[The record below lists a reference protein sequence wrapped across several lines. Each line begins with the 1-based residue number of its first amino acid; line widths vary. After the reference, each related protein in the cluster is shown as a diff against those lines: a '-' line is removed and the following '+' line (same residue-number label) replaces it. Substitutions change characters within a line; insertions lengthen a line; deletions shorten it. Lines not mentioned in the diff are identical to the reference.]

1 MGREL
6 LLIPLFLLCAW
17 IMRIFVKLV
26 DRFVAR
32 DIIPEEYV
40 RYESSKEMETQ
51 VLNEEQHTA
60 GTGAVDAEKC
70 ILENTMPSTGSLGT
84 VLDKFRRKSKV
95 MHNSSM
101 NTVQIGTARP
111 TEIRFH
117 HYE

>member
-6 LLIPLFLLCAW
+6 LLIPLFLLGAW
-17 IMRIFVKLV
+17 IMRIFVKVV
-26 DRFVAR
+26 DRFVMR

-40 RYESSKEMETQ
+40 RYESSKEAEEQ
-51 VLNEEQHTA
+51 VLSEEQHTA
-60 GTGAVDAEKC
+60 GAGAMDAEKC

-84 VLDKFRRKSKV
+84 VLDKLRRKSKV
-95 MHNSSM
+95 MHESSM

>member
-6 LLIPLFLLCAW
+6 LLIPLFLLGAW
-17 IMRIFVKLV
+17 IMRIFVKVV
-26 DRFVAR
+26 DRFVMH

-40 RYESSKEMETQ
+40 RYESSKEAEEQ
-51 VLNEEQHTA
+51 VLSEEQHTA
-60 GTGAVDAEKC
+60 GAGAMDAEKC

-95 MHNSSM
+95 MHNSSV

>member
-17 IMRIFVKLV
+17 IMRIFVKMV
-26 DRFVAR
+26 DRFVAH

-40 RYESSKEMETQ
+40 RYQSSKEEP
-51 VLNEEQHTA
+51 VLSEEQHTA
-60 GTGAVDAEKC
+60 GTGAADAEKC

-84 VLDKFRRKSKV
+84 VLDKLRRKSKV
-95 MHNSSM
+95 MHESSM